1 MKKKKGSNSALT
13 ILFSLKQTVLVVF
26 LQCHLCI
33 LMLNTDLTRVCIV
46 GIILS
51 LLFVLVGLRRA
62 DQNKVSALQSR
73 SPSRK
78 SVAKAA
84 ARHPRPAPLHGSARR
99 KATGEHSSPGIGAVD
114 RESAAKFQSTLS
126 LASYSLNIYM

>member
-1 MKKKKGSNSALT
+1 
-13 ILFSLKQTVLVVF
+13 
-26 LQCHLCI
+26 
-33 LMLNTDLTRVCIV
+33 MLSTDLTEVCIV

-84 ARHPRPAPLHGSARR
+84 ARHPRPALLHGSARR

-126 LASYSLNIYM
+126 QASYSLNNIHLNDGKMSLFNSKIQSKLNKP